1 MPRRENGGA
10 FFCVQKDQK
19 IATLRSACSRSY
31 AGAVEGCDLL
41 IFVVQSVA

>member
-1 MPRRENGGA
+1 MPCRENGGA

-19 IATLRSACSRSY
+19 IAAMRSACSRSY
-31 AGAVEGCDLL
+31 AGAVEGGNLL